1 MTERD
6 ESVGLIETM
15 RAERGRIDL
24 LADHLARLSR
34 SAAAWR
40 YPLDPADL
48 DRQLRETAER
58 VGEGRVRLVL
68 GPGGTAEITTGPLPA
83 EPFRTAA
90 IFPEPLEEA
99 GTWRCTYKTTAR
111 AHYDRALAWAREVG
125 VDEPIL
131 LNRRGEVM
139 EGART
144 NVFARTGTALSTPP
158 PAAGGLPGVMRAALL
173 RDGATE
179 RPLTPDDLRAADAVL
194 LANALRGLMPVEL
207 REVG

>member
-1 MTERD
+1 MTDHGEP
-6 ESVGLIETM
+6 VGLIETM
-15 RAERGRIDL
+15 RAEGGRIDL

-48 DRQLRETAER
+48 GRQLRETAER
-58 VGEGRVRLVL
+58 VGEGRVRVVL
-68 GPGGTAEITTGPLPA
+68 GPDGIATVTTGPLPA

-90 IFPEPLEEA
+90 VYPEPLAEA
-99 GTWRCTYKTTAR
+99 GTWRCTHKTTAR
-111 AHYDRALAWAREVG
+111 AHYGRALEWARDVG
-125 VDEPIL
+125 VDEPLL
-131 LNRRGEVM
+131 LNPRGEIM

-144 NVFARTGTALSTPP
+144 NVFLRTGGALWTPP

-173 RDGATE
+173 REGAAE
-179 RPLTPDDLRAADAVL
+179 RPITPEDLRAADALL

-207 REVG
+207 REVR